1 MPTNRSIRAALL
13 MLPLASFSYGQSP
26 SGTIRGITRDLA
38 GLPLAHARVVVHAV
52 DGNADRTVVSND
64 EGTFVVESLKPGH
77 YHLAATKEGFEGRS
91 ETAVEVASEQSLRV
105 DLTLAPPNES
115 EGSTNPALST
125 NSHGPLLV
133 DNSPD
138 PPLTEREKQML
149 DRLNLLEQRLA
160 AMEAKEASRSG
171 QTAAPAQPQLAS
183 RDAAPGLPRIEKP
196 AALLIV
202 PTPGP
207 PAAPKPSGAALAG
220 TASEPAGTEAKP
232 ETPAKP
238 EPFAFADWTWLNGT
252 PRAKDLPF
260 DTKFFTPEI
269 RADSVYVQNF
279 NHPADDSMGGSSEL
293 FRSQEF
299 QVTQFG
305 VGGDFHWNNVRG
317 RLMTQFGMYS
327 FTTPRND
334 ASPARG
340 QWSLDT
346 PYRYISEAYGGYHFN
361 VMYGINVDAGIFLSY
376 IGLCSY
382 YNFDNW
388 AYQPSYVSSN
398 TPWYFNGV
406 RIQIFPTE
414 KLKIEPWIINGW
426 QSYGRF
432 NYRPGF
438 GLQVSYRPRSWISI
452 VGNQYLLGE
461 DTLGNPNR
469 VRYHTDDSIQVKYY
483 DKPERWLDR
492 GAFSFT
498 GDLGCETGGGVS
510 CDTNTAK
517 GPKQSFLGYM
527 FYNRLWFHKDLFGL
541 TLGGGQINNPGR
553 YLVLV
558 PPINGAT
565 AITGTPYFTENP
577 GDPFKA
583 WDTSVT
589 FDFMPSQYVTFRSEF
604 DHRHAN
610 VPYWSGPGGVTPPGG
625 NTGNPAVPVPGWA
638 PDLRHTENFLDFSIL
653 VYF

>member
-1 MPTNRSIRAALL
+1 MLTYRSVRVALL
-13 MLPLASFSYGQSP
+13 MLPLSSFAYGQSP
-26 SGTIRGITRDLA
+26 SGAIRGITRDLD
-38 GLPLAHARVVVHAV
+38 GLLAHVQVVVHAV
-52 DGNADRTVVSND
+52 NGNTERTVVSNH
-64 EGTFVVESLKPGH
+64 EGAFVVENLKPGP
-77 YHLAATKEGFEGRS
+77 YQLTATKEGFEGRS
-91 ETAVEVASEQSLRV
+91 ETTV
-105 DLTLAPPNES
+105 DLAAHQTLWVDMTLVSPNRSKGSSNLAPSGRSQNPPAPEDS
-115 EGSTNPALST
+115 EN
-125 NSHGPLLV
+125 
-133 DNSPD
+133 
-138 PPLTEREKQML
+138 PPLTDREKQLL
-149 DRLNLLEQRLA
+149 DRLNRLEQRLA
-160 AMEAKEASRSG
+160 AMEAKEDDRAS
-171 QTAAPAQPQLAS
+171 QTPAPTQSLLAS
-183 RDAAPGLPRIEKP
+183 LNAGAGLTPVEKP
-196 AALLIV
+196 AALSV
-202 PTPGP
+202 MPTAGK
-207 PAAPKPSGAALAG
+207 PAAAKPSATAPAG
-220 TASEPAGTEAKP
+220 TASESASTQTKP
-232 ETPAKP
+232 EIPVKP
-238 EPFAFADWTWLNGT
+238 QPFAFADWTWLNGT
-252 PRAKDLPF
+252 PRAKDLPS
-260 DTKFFTPEI
+260 DTKFFTPEV

-279 NHPADDSMGGSSEL
+279 NHPSDDSMGGSSEL

-398 TPWYFNGV
+398 TPWFFNGV

-432 NYRPGF
+432 NFRPGF
-438 GLQVSYRPRSWISI
+438 GLQVLYRPRSWISI

-461 DTLGNPNR
+461 DTLGNPGR
-469 VRYHTDDSIQVKYY
+469 VRYHTDDSIQIKYY
-483 DKPERWLDR
+483 DKPESLLDR

-553 YLVLV
+553 YLVLI

-583 WDTSVT
+583 WDASVS
-589 FDFMPSQYVTFRSEF
+589 FDYMPSQYVTFRSEF
-604 DHRHAN
+604 DHRHAS

-625 NTGNPAVPVPGWA
+625 NNGNPAVPVPGWA

>member
-1 MPTNRSIRAALL
+1 
-13 MLPLASFSYGQSP
+13 MLPLSSFAYGQSP
-26 SGTIRGITRDLA
+26 SGAIRGITRDLD
-38 GLPLAHARVVVHAV
+38 GLLAHVQVVVHAV
-52 DGNADRTVVSND
+52 NGNTERTVVSNH
-64 EGTFVVESLKPGH
+64 EGAFVVENLKPGP
-77 YHLAATKEGFEGRS
+77 YQLTATKEGFEGRS
-91 ETAVEVASEQSLRV
+91 ETTV
-105 DLTLAPPNES
+105 DLAAHQTLWVDMTLVSPNRSKGSSNLAPSGRSQNPPAPEDS
-115 EGSTNPALST
+115 EN
-125 NSHGPLLV
+125 
-133 DNSPD
+133 
-138 PPLTEREKQML
+138 PPLTDREKQLL
-149 DRLNLLEQRLA
+149 DRLNRLEQRLA
-160 AMEAKEASRSG
+160 AMEAKEDDRAS
-171 QTAAPAQPQLAS
+171 QTPAPTQSLLAS
-183 RDAAPGLPRIEKP
+183 LNAGAGLTPVEKP
-196 AALLIV
+196 AALSV
-202 PTPGP
+202 MPTAGK
-207 PAAPKPSGAALAG
+207 PAAAKPSATAPAG
-220 TASEPAGTEAKP
+220 TASESASTQTKP
-232 ETPAKP
+232 EIPVKP
-238 EPFAFADWTWLNGT
+238 QPFAFADWTWLNGT

-260 DTKFFTPEI
+260 DTKFFTPEV

-279 NHPADDSMGGSSEL
+279 NHPSDDSMGGSSEL

-398 TPWYFNGV
+398 TPWFFNGV

-432 NYRPGF
+432 NFRPGF
-438 GLQVSYRPRSWISI
+438 GLQVLYRPRSWISI

-461 DTLGNPNR
+461 DTLGNPGR
-469 VRYHTDDSIQVKYY
+469 VRYHTDDSIQIKYY
-483 DKPERWLDR
+483 DKPESLLDR

-553 YLVLV
+553 YLVLI

-583 WDTSVT
+583 WDASVS
-589 FDFMPSQYVTFRSEF
+589 FDYMPSQYVTFRSEF
-604 DHRHAN
+604 DHRHAS

-625 NTGNPAVPVPGWA
+625 NNGNPAVPVPGWA